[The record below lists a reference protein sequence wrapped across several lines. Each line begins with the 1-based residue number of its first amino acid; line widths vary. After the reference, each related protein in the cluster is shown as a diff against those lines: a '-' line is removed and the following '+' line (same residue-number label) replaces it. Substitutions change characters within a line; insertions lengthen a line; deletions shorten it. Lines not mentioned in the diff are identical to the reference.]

1 MESPESRAIP
11 EPPWLFGRQGLAV
24 LALAAALAATF
35 LVVDLAFLAGCLLLV
50 GLVGRL
56 AALALKRVQFSRRMS
71 VERAF
76 CGDDIELEASVANP
90 RPLPLPWFEVWEQ
103 LPAALDPDGTIER
116 SFAQPANVWVQR
128 GLSLWPYMR
137 LRWRRRLHC
146 RVRGVY
152 RLGPVRLRTGD
163 PLGFFEREAIVT
175 DERPVE
181 LMVYPRVVPIR
192 RLDLPLHHPSL
203 DVVSPKSLVT
213 DPTRTATVRDY
224 RPDDSPR
231 LIHWATTARRG
242 AMQVRVLEPAT
253 SLHVS
258 LMIDVRGFSFG
269 IYRGEL
275 LELALSA
282 LASIA
287 VYMQDAGFPVAWY
300 ANSQPPVAIA
310 PGAASPTR
318 RCSNPWPARP
328 SGGPTLMPWALSEL
342 RAAAPS
348 LAASEMSSS

>member
-1 MESPESRAIP
+1 M
-11 EPPWLFGRQGLAV
+11 
-24 LALAAALAATF
+24 
-35 LVVDLAFLAGCLLLV
+35 
-50 GLVGRL
+50 
-56 AALALKRVQFSRRMS
+56 
-71 VERAF
+71 
-76 CGDDIELEASVANP
+76 
-90 RPLPLPWFEVWEQ
+90 
-103 LPAALDPDGTIER
+103 
-116 SFAQPANVWVQR
+116 
-128 GLSLWPYMR
+128 
-137 LRWRRRLHC
+137 
-146 RVRGVY
+146 RGVY
-152 RLGPVRLRTGD
+152 GWAGAPADRD
-163 PLGFFEREAIVT
+163 PLGFFEREAIVA

-192 RLDLPLHHPSL
+192 QLDLPLHHPSL

-242 AMQVRVLEPAT
+242 AIQVRVLEPAT

-258 LMIDVRGFSFG
+258 LMIDVRGFTFG

-300 ANSQPPVAIA
+300 ANSQPRVSHLASMPTCK
-310 PGAASPTR
+310 GARIDGRLEPI
-318 RCSNPWPARP
+318 
-328 SGGPTLMPWALSEL
+328 GGPTLMPWALAEL
-342 RAAAPS
+342 PS
-348 LAASEMSSS
+348 GSTVVLAASEMPSGWRARSASSRARASRRCSCSRSAARQANAHDRARCI